1 MKMQDFILS
10 LKIHLRGLF
19 AIALLFSITT
29 AFAQEGQSGTQVKGL
44 VLDDIGET
52 VVGVTVIEKGTSNGT
67 ITDANGNFTIF
78 TNSEAPTLVL
88 SFIGMVSREI
98 KVTDPSEMLVVRME
112 TNAIEMDEVV
122 VVGYGVQEKESLLSA
137 IDQVSGEN
145 IEKMGASNISAA
157 LSGLSPGLLSI
168 TTSGQPGDD
177 QNDLYIR
184 GRSSINNDKALVV
197 VDGIKIEGG
206 FDFMDP
212 EEISSISILK
222 DAAATAVYGVEGA
235 NGVVI
240 VTTKR
245 GRKGRARV
253 SFNSDYT
260 IKQPTS
266 ELELLGS
273 YDAHNLY
280 NIAARNDNQYSKLT
294 SEEALQHYQ
303 DQDMPYIYPD
313 VNWYDE
319 SVREFAFASRNN
331 ISITG
336 GSDLVNYFATVGHA
350 YEGDAFKKGDFDM
363 PYNSQNNFQ
372 KLTYRTNLDFNIS
385 PTTTFSTDFAG
396 RFEEKNESGDQ
407 AQIINNMFEYPSWGS
422 PKYYPADILEQ
433 YPDPNPFAPPPGDI
447 RFASNAEFPNTD
459 NPYES
464 LYGDGVETI
473 RRNVLTAN
481 FVLKQQLDFITE
493 GLSASGRYNMSSNYS
508 YDQSVNYRAQLYNLS
523 PDSTWTNLSSNENVQ
538 QKAQLGDQSANSKS
552 DRYYYNVQLN
562 YKRSFGDHNVSA
574 LALWSRSKR
583 VSAEYSDGRMKAG
596 FPDFKEDWVGRATY
610 NWKRKYLIE
619 FSGAY
624 NGTDRFL
631 PGNQFGF
638 FPSGS
643 VGWDIAKESLIQ
655 DNLQF
660 LNQLKIR
667 YSLGQS
673 GSEAGSSKRMYFGS
687 YIFTDKGDDIDGTS
701 SDGTGDM
708 FFGQYF
714 SDQGGYIKEDVVGNP
729 FATWETGTKQNL
741 GFDFAL
747 FKRRITGS
755 FELFNERRVDIFL
768 DPTAT
773 LPNYY
778 GSTATFK
785 KANIGEVKKQG
796 YELTL
801 NYSES
806 FRNGISYYLRFTYG
820 FNENRIVVAIEPS
833 QTPEHLRQAGKPLG
847 TEQVYLT
854 NGYMNSID
862 EVLNYV
868 TPDFGGSQWIPGD
881 LMYVDYNGD
890 GSIESEGDQLYY
902 ALPRLPQEQY
912 GITVGGQYKN
922 WSFKVFAAGV
932 GSRNINASSYL
943 VPFRS
948 ELAIGVRDLHYDY
961 WTPENLDAAYPTLH
975 AVSDGKTRIDQNS
988 TFQLL
993 DARYFRIKNAEVVYN
1008 INMKKTAIG
1017 IERLKIVLSGYN
1029 LLTIS
1034 DIDVGDPELSG
1045 PNKYPVMKRYTL
1057 GLKLDF

>member
-1 MKMQDFILS
+1 MQHFILPF
-10 LKIHLRGLF
+10 KIFMRSLF
-19 AIALLFSITT
+19 AIALLCTITPG
-29 AFAQEGQSGTQVKGL
+29 FAQEGQSGSSRNQIQGL
-44 VLDDIGET
+44 VIDDVGEPIIGA
-52 VVGVTVIEKGTSNGT
+52 TVIEKGTTNGT
-67 ITDANGNFTIF
+67 ITDYDGNFTLI
-78 TNSEAPTLVL
+78 TASPQPTVMF
-88 SFIGMVSREI
+88 SYIGMVTREF
-98 KVTDPSEMLVVRME
+98 KVTNTSERLIVRME
-112 TNAIEMDEVV
+112 PNPIKMDEVV

-137 IDQVSGEN
+137 IDQVSGES
-145 IEKMGASNISAA
+145 IEKMGASNVSAA
-157 LSGLSPGLLSI
+157 LSGLSPGLLSM

-177 QNDLYIR
+177 QNELYIR
-184 GRSSINNDKALVV
+184 GRSSINDDKALVV

-206 FDFMDP
+206 FDYMDP
-212 EEISSISILK
+212 EEIASISILK

-240 VTTKR
+240 ITTKR

-253 SFNSDYT
+253 SYNSDFT

-266 ELELLGS
+266 ALDLLGS
-273 YDAHNLY
+273 YDSHYLY
-280 NIAARNDNQYSKLT
+280 NIAAKNDNQYSKLT
-294 SEEALQHYQ
+294 SEEALLHYQ
-303 DQDMPYIYPD
+303 NHDMPYIYPD

-350 YEGDAFKKGDFDM
+350 YEGDAFRKGDFDL

-372 KLTYRTNLDFNIS
+372 KLTYRTNLDFKIS
-385 PTTTFSTDFAG
+385 PTTMFSTDFAG
-396 RFEEKNESGDQ
+396 RFEQQNESGDQ
-407 AQIINNMFEYPSWGS
+407 AEIINNMFEYPSWAS
-422 PKYYPADILEQ
+422 PMYYPADIQEQ
-433 YPDPNPFAPPPGDI
+433 YPDTNPFAPPPGEI
-447 RFASNAEFPNTD
+447 RYASNAEFPNTD
-459 NPYES
+459 NPYNS
-464 LYGDGVETI
+464 LYADGVRTR

-481 FVLKQQLDFITE
+481 FVLKQDLDFITE
-493 GLSASGRYNMSSNYS
+493 GLSVSGRYNLSANYA
-508 YDQSVNYRAQLYNLS
+508 YNQSVNYRAELYNLS
-523 PDSTWTNLSSNENVQ
+523 PDSTWTNLSSNERVQ
-538 QKAQLGDQSANSKS
+538 QKPQLSNQSTNSKS
-552 DRYYYNVQLN
+552 DRYYYNVQLD

-574 LALWSRSKR
+574 LALWSRSRR
-583 VSAEYSDGRMKAG
+583 VSGGD

-610 NWKRKYLIE
+610 NWQRKYLVE

-643 VGWDIAKESLIQ
+643 VGWDIAKESFIQ

-660 LNQLKIR
+660 LNQFKIR

-687 YIFTDKGDDIDGTS
+687 YVFADKGDAIPGTS

-708 FFGQYF
+708 FFGQFF
-714 SDQGGYIKEDVVGNP
+714 SDQGGYIREDVVGNP

-778 GSTATFK
+778 GSAATFK

-806 FRNGISYYLRFTYG
+806 LKNGISYYIRFTYG
-820 FNENRIVVAIEPS
+820 FNENRVVVASEPI
-833 QTPEHLRQAGKPLG
+833 QTPEHLKLAGKPLG

-902 ALPRLPQEQY
+902 ALPRLPQSQY
-912 GITVGGQYKN
+912 GITFGGQYRN
-922 WSFKVFAAGV
+922 WSFKVFATGV

-943 VPFRS
+943 VPFRN
-948 ELAIGVRDLHYDY
+948 ELAIGLRDIHYDY

-975 AVSDGKTRIDQNS
+975 AVSDGKKRIDQNS

-993 DARYFRIKNAEVVYN
+993 DARYFRIKNAEIVYN
-1008 INMKKTAIG
+1008 INMKKSAIG

-1034 DIDVGDPELSG
+1034 DVDVGDPELTS
-1045 PNKYPVMKRYTL
+1045 PNKYPIMKRYTL

>member
-1 MKMQDFILS
+1 MRDFILS
-10 LKIHLRGLF
+10 QKVHLRGLF
-19 AIALLFSITT
+19 AIALLFTITT
-29 AFAQEGQSGTQVKGL
+29 AIAQEGQSRSSGFEINGL
-44 VLDDIGET
+44 VIDDNGEPIIGAT
-52 VVGVTVIEKGTSNGT
+52 VVEPGTSTGT
-67 ITDANGNFTIF
+67 ITNADGNFTIF
-78 TNSEAPTLVL
+78 TDSEQPTLVF
-88 SFIGMVSREI
+88 SFIGMISREY
-98 KVTDPSEMLVVRME
+98 KVTDPTERIVIRME
-112 TNAIEMDEVV
+112 TNPIKMDEVV

-145 IEKMGASNISAA
+145 IEKMGAANISAA
-157 LSGLSPGLLSI
+157 LSGLSPGLLSMS
-168 TTSGQPGDD
+168 TSGQPGAD

-184 GRSSINNDKALVV
+184 GRSSINDDKALVV

-206 FDFMDP
+206 FDYMDP

-245 GRKGRARV
+245 GKKGRARV

-273 YDAHNLY
+273 YDSHYLY

-294 SEEALQHYQ
+294 SEEALQHYR
-303 DQDMPYIYPD
+303 DHDMPYIYPD

-319 SVREFAFASRNN
+319 TVRDFAFASRNN
-331 ISITG
+331 LSITG
-336 GSDLVNYFATVGHA
+336 GSDLVNYFATIGHA
-350 YEGDAFKKGDFDM
+350 FEGDAFKRGDFDL
-363 PYNSQNNFQ
+363 PYSSQNNFQ

-407 AQIINNMFEYPSWGS
+407 SQILNNMFEYPSWAT
-422 PKYYPADILEQ
+422 PPYYPEDILEQ
-433 YPDPNPFAPPPGDI
+433 YPDPNPFAPPPGEI
-447 RFASNAEFPNTD
+447 RYAGNAEFTNTD

-464 LYGDGVETI
+464 LYFDGVETV

-481 FVLKQQLDFITE
+481 FRLEQKLDFITE
-493 GLSASGRYNMSSNYS
+493 GLSVSGRYNLSANYS
-508 YDQSVNYRAQLYNLS
+508 YDQSVNYRAQIYNLS
-523 PDSTWTNLSSNENVQ
+523 ADSTWRNLNSNEAIQ
-538 QKAQLGDQSANSKS
+538 QKAQLGDQSTNSKS

-562 YKRSFGDHNVSA
+562 YQRSFSNHNVSA

-583 VSAEYSDGRMKAG
+583 VFGSD

-610 NWKRKYLIE
+610 NYRKKYLIE
-619 FSGAY
+619 LSGAY

-638 FPSGS
+638 FPSAS
-643 VGWDIAKESLIQ
+643 VGWDIAKESFIQ

-660 LNQLKIR
+660 LDQFKVR
-667 YSLGQS
+667 YSLGQA

-687 YIFTDKGDDIDGTS
+687 YIITDKGDDIDGTS

-708 FFGQYF
+708 FFGENF
-714 SDQGGYIKEDVVGNP
+714 SDQGGYIKEDEVGNP
-729 FATWETGTKQNL
+729 FATWETATKQNL
-741 GFDFAL
+741 GFDFSL

-755 FELFNERRVDIFL
+755 FELFNEKREDIFL

-773 LPNYY
+773 IPIYY
-778 GSTATFK
+778 GSTASFK

-796 YELTL
+796 FELTL

-806 FRNGISYYLRFTYG
+806 FKNGLSYYVRLTYG
-820 FNENRIVVAIEPS
+820 FNENRVVTASEPS
-833 QTPEHLRQAGKPLG
+833 ETPEHLKQAGKPLG
-847 TEQVYLT
+847 TEQVYIT

-890 GSIESEGDQLYY
+890 GSIESESDILYY
-902 ALPRLPQEQY
+902 ALPRLPQQQY

-922 WSFKVFAAGV
+922 WRFKIFATGV

-943 VPFRS
+943 VPFRN
-948 ELAIGVRDLHYDY
+948 ELAIGVRDEHYDY
-961 WTPENLDAAYPTLH
+961 WTPENLDAKYPTLH
-975 AVSDGKTRIDQNS
+975 AVSDGKKRIDQES

-993 DARYFRIKNAEVVYN
+993 DARYFRIKNAEIEYN
-1008 INMKKTAIG
+1008 IHMRNGFIG
-1017 IERLKIVLSGYN
+1017 IDRLKVILSGYN

-1034 DIDVGDPELSG
+1034 DIDVGDPELSS
-1045 PNKYPVMKRYTL
+1045 PNRYPIMKRYTL